1 MDMIDKMYD
10 RYTSGEKKVN
20 EIYHRIAVQLNIPDS
35 EMWTL
40 FCICDTPDK
49 MHTQN
54 FIAEEMGLPK
64 QTINSAINRLLK
76 EDFIYMEKLPLA
88 RNNKQILLTE
98 KGKDFCETYIFPLVN
113 AEKKAFSRFGEKEK
127 EIYLSLGI
135 QHNQFR
141 IDELQ
146 SLLDGLRGDTV

>member
-10 RYTSGEKKVN
+10 NYTSGEKKVD
-20 EIYHRIAVQLNIPDS
+20 ELYHRIAVQLNIPDS

-49 MHTQN
+49 IHTQN

-76 EDFIYMEKLPLA
+76 DGFIYMEKLPIA

-98 KGKDFCETYIFPLVN
+98 KGKAFCEKHIFPLVN
-113 AEKKAFSRFGEKEK
+113 AEKQAFSRFDEEEKET
-127 EIYLSLGI
+127 YLSLGI
-135 QHNQFR
+135 KHNQFR
-141 IDELQ
+141 LEELQ
-146 SLLDGLRGDTV
+146 SLLDGLRGGTI